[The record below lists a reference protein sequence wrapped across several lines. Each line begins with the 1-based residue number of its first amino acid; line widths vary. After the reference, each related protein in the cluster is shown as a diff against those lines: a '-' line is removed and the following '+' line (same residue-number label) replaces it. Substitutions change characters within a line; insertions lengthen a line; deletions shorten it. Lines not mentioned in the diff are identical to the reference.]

1 MPEDLAIIQMNI
13 RRYRAMLKLDL
24 SSGKRSTVETLLA
37 EANNRLKL
45 AKNWHKVTAIK
56 NHRI

>member
-1 MPEDLAIIQMNI
+1 
-13 RRYRAMLKLDL
+13 
-24 SSGKRSTVETLLA
+24 LLA